1 MIEITSKEQVSS
13 SKEIISVTMDK
24 LSLPSEMI
32 EHLPMD
38 ILTWLLSDDLAPAAI
53 ETAAAARIHIIPK
66 PRTKKNVYWVV
77 GGVYSYLLLLK
88 VGWSQK
94 VECVLDHTIDFHD
107 LPDFLYRDICYGGH
121 IRKAGPLANAAKAAI
136 LIRLLE
142 LGEHA
147 GSPSCFKLSSRHLSN
162 GNSLL
167 KELVGF
173 DPRSFKRAD
182 KKGMAPNIKS
192 QIESILGLKP
202 PEAIM
207 DEAMEPMNE
216 EMG

>member
-13 SKEIISVTMDK
+13 TKEIISITMDQ
-24 LSLPSEMI
+24 LNWPSEII

-38 ILTWLLSDDLAPAAI
+38 ILIWLLSDDLAPSAT
-53 ETAAAARIHIIPK
+53 EVAAAARIHIIPK
-66 PRTKKNVYWVV
+66 PRTKKNVYLVV

-88 VGWSQK
+88 TGWSQK

-121 IRKAGPLANAAKAAI
+121 IGKAGPLANAAKAAI

-182 KKGMAPNIKS
+182 KKGMDPSIQS
-192 QIESILGLKP
+192 QIEGILKLKV
-202 PEAIM
+202 
-207 DEAMEPMNE
+207 DEDIGDEVS
-216 EMG
+216 